1 MWQVYGQDHILREL
15 EPSLR
20 QGRAAHAYL
29 LVGPPQVGKMTL
41 ALDLARSVN
50 CLQGPGVPCGS
61 CSQCARIGL
70 GQHAGVRTVAV
81 PRGDPDEPTHT
92 VIGANAVKTVAV
104 HRGDPDEPTRPDSI
118 EGPRR
123 SRATVIGIDAIKGVL
138 HQVHLKPYE
147 GNCTVIIFD
156 RAEQMS
162 DDAANA
168 LLKTLEEPPPQVM
181 LLLLTADEEALLTTI
196 RSRCRRLLLR
206 PVSKGLMVERL
217 VASHGVD
224 PDRAEWLARFARGC
238 PGWAVAALAEGEG
251 LLESRGAHLAR
262 LMEMCESGLEAR
274 FSFANDLAF
283 LFSRDREAVR
293 QVFYLWLRWW
303 RDLLLIK
310 EGAEVYVHNEDRITE
325 LRLQASRLA
334 TAQVV
339 GFIKRLVETL
349 EALDRNA
356 SPRLALE
363 VMMLDL
369 PTTAVQI

>member
-50 CLQGPGVPCGS
+50 CLQGPGMPCGS
-61 CSQCARIGL
+61 CSQCVRIGL
-70 GQHAGVRTVAV
+70 GQHAGVRIVEVAL
-81 PRGDPDEPTHT
+81 GDPDEPGGT
-92 VIGANAVKTVAV
+92 
-104 HRGDPDEPTRPDSI
+104 DSI
-118 EGPRR
+118 EGARR
-123 SRATVIGIDAIKGVL
+123 SQDTVIRIAAVKSVL
-138 HQVHLKPYE
+138 RQVNLKPYE
-147 GNCTVIIFD
+147 GTCTVIIFD
-156 RAEQMS
+156 RAELMS
-162 DDAANA
+162 VAAANA

-206 PVSKGLMVERL
+206 PVPKGLMVERL
-217 VASHGVD
+217 VANQGVD

-262 LMEMCESGLEAR
+262 LMETCDSGLEAR

-310 EGAEVYVHNEDRITE
+310 EGAEVYVHNEDRMTE

-334 TAQVV
+334 TGQVV
-339 GFIKRLVETL
+339 GFIKRLMETL
-349 EALDRNA
+349 EALNRNA
-356 SPRLALE
+356 SARLALE

-369 PTTAVQI
+369 PTTAVRR